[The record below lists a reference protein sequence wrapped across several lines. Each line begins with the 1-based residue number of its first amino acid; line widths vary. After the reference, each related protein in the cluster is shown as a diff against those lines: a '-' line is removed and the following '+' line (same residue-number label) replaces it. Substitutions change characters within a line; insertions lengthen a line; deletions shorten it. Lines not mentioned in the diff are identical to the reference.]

1 MDDIPALSDEIG
13 LFRKAQLF
21 RHQSRHIHAD
31 GRGRGQAGGL
41 DADGLEEVLAALPDI
56 EVVAA
61 ALQMGPQAGEAGN
74 DVPHGQVRHA
84 AARRGDGVIQPRLGG
99 SSVVPVLLI
108 RGRYGSRDRR
118 PSGPAGSIRPGGG

>member
-1 MDDIPALSDEIG
+1 M
-13 LFRKAQLF
+13 
-21 RHQSRHIHAD
+21 
-31 GRGRGQAGGL
+31 AGAEDRLRGL
-41 DADGLEEVLAALPDI
+41 DADGLEEVLAALPDV

-74 DVPHGQVRHA
+74 DVPHGQVRHT

-108 RGRYGSRDRR
+108 RGSGAEEEVSVDSGGS
-118 PSGPAGSIRPGGG
+118 PAHPLPMAPGS